1 VKENKIETINFLGF
15 IESGFIQAP
24 RLDELTL
31 FYIGFL
37 EHGLPLYREAV
48 ENQSKVKDERLDRK
62 AKEEWG

>member
-37 EHGLPLYREAV
+37 EHGLPLYREAMKD
-48 ENQSKVKDERLDRK
+48 QSKSEGHRLDQKAKDE
-62 AKEEWG
+62 WG